1 MALKV
6 DCVTQQ
12 IKDRFRGFLPVV
24 VDCET
29 GGFYSQTDALLEIAG
44 VEIVM
49 RDDGSLIRGE
59 SWRFHV
65 RPFEGARMD
74 PKSLAVNGID
84 PHHPLRPAL
93 TESDALGRLF
103 KEVRARIKA
112 TGCTRAILVGH
123 NAPFD
128 LGFLNAAVE
137 RTGIKR
143 NPFHPFSTFDTVTL
157 AGVAVGQTVLSKA
170 AQAIGLSW
178 DHASAHSARY
188 DAEMT
193 ADLFCTLSN
202 RFQGLFASA
211 ASVDEVAADALLE
224 PSDNSEE

>member
-1 MALKV
+1 MSFS
-6 DCVTQQ
+6 
-12 IKDRFRGFLPVV
+12 IKDRFRGFLPIV

-29 GGFYSQTDALLEIAG
+29 GGFNSKTDALLEIAG

-49 RDDGSLIRGE
+49 NAKGELARGD

-65 RPFEGARMD
+65 RPFEGANLD

-93 TESDALGRLF
+93 TEGDALGRLF
-103 KEVRARIKA
+103 KEVRQRIKQ
-112 TGCTRAILVGH
+112 TDCTRAILVGH

-137 RTGIKR
+137 RQGIKR

-170 AQAIGLSW
+170 AQAIGITW
-178 DHASAHSARY
+178 DHQAAHSARY

-193 ADLFCTLSN
+193 ADLFCTLCN
-202 RFQGLFASA
+202 RFQPLFSA
-211 ASVDEVAADALLE
+211 QSPMRETLSDPILE
-224 PSDNSEE
+224 PTAQPDEP

>member
-1 MALKV
+1 
-6 DCVTQQ
+6 
-12 IKDRFRGFLPVV
+12 VV
-24 VDCET
+24 IDCET
-29 GGFYSQTDALLEIAG
+29 GGFFSQTDALLEIAG
-44 VEIVM
+44 VEIIM
-49 RDDGSLIRGE
+49 DAKGRLARGE
-59 SWRFHV
+59 SWRYHV
-65 RPFEGARMD
+65 RPFDGARLD

-93 TESDALGRLF
+93 SEEEALGRLF
-103 KEVRARIKA
+103 KEIRTRIKA
-112 TGCTRAILVGH
+112 RGCTRAILVGH

-137 RTGIKR
+137 RNNIKR

-193 ADLFCTLSN
+193 ADLFCVLSN
-202 RFQGLFASA
+202 RFQALFESA
-211 ASVDEVAADALLE
+211 LPVPTTNDDRLLE
-224 PSDNSEE
+224 PAGIEPE